1 MNIDLY
7 FWHFDVTVLLKMHFY
22 KKIDKIRQCYRK
34 LKGDRWP
41 GKTGGHRIIDRSWK
55 DRN

>member
-1 MNIDLY
+1 MNIDLC